1 MAITK
6 IGDKYRKYNVIRVS
20 KENGKNTLVFS
31 IAGYEFGITE
41 ECLEKSIRNGK
52 AIITDGVVEYIKGSN
67 FSKDKFKLGKLSIP
81 FDRPNEVGSS
91 NLVRLDNVT
100 SLSRDP
106 NNSLTVHQGNKS
118 QTLEGSASSILYT
131 LNELSRTIPVQFNV
145 KSLLWNREAKIFNE
159 IILTFQFAPDCNPI
173 DIMMI
178 DQDIPSFMKEFVG
191 VWLDTVLDIS
201 PANQPFN
208 IKSFMQSNHIRYE
221 YKYDVIDSN
230 FLGCSSVRVLLTFRY
245 DKYIKSDAEVS
256 LDVIIG
262 SPIGQIYNSIMNCL
276 VTFIQRSQSQPVESL
291 DMTAGIERCSANDTA
306 DKDPFERI
314 HKWLKDTHKIC
325 FIKSIEWLTEDYT
338 VARVVLV
345 DEAGPETV
353 IIDGD
358 KLYEYSYDLD

>member
-6 IGDKYRKYNVIRVS
+6 IGDKHRKYNVIRVS
-20 KENGKNTLVFS
+20 KENGRDTLVFS
-31 IAGYEFGITE
+31 ISGYEFGVTE
-41 ECLEKSIRNGK
+41 ESLKKSIESGR
-52 AIITDGVVEYIKGSN
+52 AIVIDSVVEYIKGSD
-67 FSKDKFKLGKLSIP
+67 FSKDRFKLGKLSIP
-81 FDRPNEVGSS
+81 FDKPIEIKSN
-91 NLVRLDNVT
+91 NLVRLDNIT
-100 SLSRDP
+100 GLSGCP
-106 NNSLTVHQGNKS
+106 NDSLTVHQGNKS
-118 QTLEGSASSILYT
+118 QTLEGSASTILYT

-159 IILTFQFAPDCNPI
+159 IILTLQFAPDCNPI
-173 DIMMI
+173 DVMMI

-208 IKSFMQSNHIRYE
+208 IKSFMQSNHIKYD
-221 YKYDVIDSN
+221 YKHDVIDSN
-230 FLGCSSVRVLLTFRY
+230 FLGCRSVRVLLTFRY

-291 DMTAGIERCSANDTA
+291 GMTAGIERCSANDTA
-306 DKDPFERI
+306 DKDPFEKI
-314 HKWLKDTHKIC
+314 HKWLKDAHKIC

-358 KLYEYSYDLD
+358 KLYEFSYDLD